1 MGDFRLALVVVDDD
15 DGVLFLVALRGCCGL
30 ELFFFFLEVEAAAN
44 ALAISAMVAVVFIGA
59 LGAADAD
66 ADADVKAG
74 RFAAGWPGVG
84 APSCNAA
91 AVLVLIDAA
100 AMSSVSLDRFLLLL
114 LLLLLLEAILP
125 PTLVRDPTDRVEVAG
140 AASGAVMTAE
150 ASLPPPAAGDGD
162 GVADVDAAEDRS
174 SFTSSSRFLIRPSR
188 KGWNV

>member
-1 MGDFRLALVVVDDD
+1 MGDFRLALDVVDDD

-30 ELFFFFLEVEAAAN
+30 ELLFFFFLEVEAAAN

-66 ADADVKAG
+66 VKAG

-91 AVLVLIDAA
+91 AVLVLIEAA
-100 AMSSVSLDRFLLLL
+100 AMPSVSLDRFLQLLLL

-150 ASLPPPAAGDGD
+150 ASPPPPAAGDGD
-162 GVADVDAAEDRS
+162 SDVDTAEDRS